1 MFLPEKILK
10 GNCPEC
16 NKKVTYNSKEL
27 ECECFL
33 NWNHV
38 IWGSISDDEYR
49 NVGGTIWYC
58 RKCIAIREQNKSVR
72 QAQLFLRYVDDIV
85 RAVNGCPE
93 KDPRGSK
100 FITSKL
106 LVHNRGTKH
115 EWEIEIFG
123 FTKKN

>member
-1 MFLPEKILK
+1 MFLPEKILN

-93 KDPRGSK
+93 KVLGAAN
-100 FITSKL
+100 L
-106 LVHNRGTKH
+106 LHQNY
-115 EWEIEIFG
+115 
-123 FTKKN
+123 